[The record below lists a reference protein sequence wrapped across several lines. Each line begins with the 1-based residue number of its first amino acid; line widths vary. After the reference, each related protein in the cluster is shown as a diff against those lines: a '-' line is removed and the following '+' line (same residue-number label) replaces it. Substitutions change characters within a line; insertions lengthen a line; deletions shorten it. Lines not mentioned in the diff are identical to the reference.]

1 MKKLIYAA
9 AFTVILASNAPATI
23 AGGAMQNANVPHL
36 VGSAAT
42 PNKARFQG
50 ATHRFDVH
58 VQGRALSEI
67 AIALPDDLRISGGIE
82 VKNQSNQKIETQVSV
97 NNQKATVVFAQPVA
111 PDTTI
116 SIEMRG
122 IHTPGYSHNWGYAI
136 SGKMVGINAEIPLGR
151 VGIQTY

>member
-23 AGGAMQNANVPHL
+23 AGGAMQNANIPHL

-42 PNKARFQG
+42 PNKASFQG
-50 ATHRFDVH
+50 ATHRFEVH

-67 AIALPDDLRISGGIE
+67 AIALPDDLSISGGIE
-82 VKNQSNQKIETQVSV
+82 VKNQSHQKIETQVSV
-97 NNQKATVVFAQPVA
+97 KNQKATVVFVQPVA

-116 SIEMRG
+116 SIYMGG
-122 IHTPGYSHNWGYAI
+122 INAPGYSHNWGYVI
-136 SGKMVGINAEIPLGR
+136 SGKIVGINAEIPLGR

>member
-50 ATHRFDVH
+50 ARHHFEVH

-67 AIALPDDLRISGGIE
+67 AIALPADLSIRGGIE
-82 VKNQSNQKIETQVSV
+82 VKNQSHQKIETQVSV

-111 PDTTI
+111 ADSTI
-116 SIEMRG
+116 SIYMRG
-122 IHTPGYSHNWGYAI
+122 IHTPGYSRNWGYVI
-136 SGKMVGINAEIPLGR
+136 SGKMVGINAEVPLGR
-151 VGIQTY
+151 VGIKTY

>member
-9 AFTVILASNAPATI
+9 AFTFLLASNAPATI
-23 AGGAMQNANVPHL
+23 AGGAMQNANVAHL
-36 VGSAAT
+36 LASAAT
-42 PNKARFQG
+42 PNRAGFQG

-67 AIALPDDLRISGGIE
+67 AIALPADLSIRGGIE
-82 VKNQSNQKIETQVSV
+82 VKNQSHQKIETQVSV

-116 SIEMRG
+116 SIYMRG
-122 IHTPGYSHNWGYAI
+122 IQTPGYSHNWGYAI
-136 SGKMVGINAEIPLGR
+136 SGKMVGTNAEIPLGR

>member
-9 AFTVILASNAPATI
+9 AFTLILASNAPATI
-23 AGGAMQNANVPHL
+23 AGGAMQKANVPHL
-36 VGSAAT
+36 LGSAAT
-42 PNKARFQG
+42 PNRAGFQG
-50 ATHRFDVH
+50 ATHRFDIQVE
-58 VQGRALSEI
+58 GRALSEI
-67 AIALPDDLRISGGIE
+67 AIALPDALSIRGGIE
-82 VKNQSNQKIETQVSV
+82 VKNQSNQKIETQVSL

-116 SIEMRG
+116 SIYMRG
-122 IHTPGYSHNWGYAI
+122 IQTRGYRYNWAYAI

>member
-1 MKKLIYAA
+1 MKKFIYAA
-9 AFTVILASNAPATI
+9 AFTLVLASNAPATI
-23 AGGAMQNANVPHL
+23 AGGAMQNANIPHL

-50 ATHRFDVH
+50 ATHHFEVH

-67 AIALPDDLRISGGIE
+67 AIAIPDNLSIRGGIE
-82 VKNQSNQKIETQVSV
+82 VKNQSNQKIDTQVSV
-97 NNQKATVVFAQPVA
+97 NSKKATVVFAQPVA
-111 PDTTI
+111 ADTTI
-116 SIEMRG
+116 SIYMRG
-122 IHTPGYSHNWGYAI
+122 IHTPGYSRNWGYAI

>member
-23 AGGAMQNANVPHL
+23 AGGAMQNANVAHL

-50 ATHRFDVH
+50 ASHRFEVH

-67 AIALPDDLRISGGIE
+67 AIALPADLSIRGGIE

-111 PDTTI
+111 PNTTI
-116 SIEMRG
+116 SIYMRG
-122 IHTPGYSHNWGYAI
+122 INTPGYSHNWGYAI

>member
-23 AGGAMQNANVPHL
+23 AGGAMQNANIPHL

-50 ATHRFDVH
+50 ATHHFEVH
-58 VQGRALSEI
+58 VQGRTLSEI

-97 NNQKATVVFAQPVA
+97 NNKKATVVFAQPVA

-116 SIEMRG
+116 SIDMRG

-136 SGKMVGINAEIPLGR
+136 SAKMVGINAEIPLGR

>member
-23 AGGAMQNANVPHL
+23 AGGAMQNANIPHL

-50 ATHRFDVH
+50 ATHHFEVH
-58 VQGRALSEI
+58 VQGRTLSEI
-67 AIALPDDLRISGGIE
+67 AIALPDDLSIRGGIE
-82 VKNQSNQKIETQVSV
+82 VKNQSHQKIETQVSV

-111 PDTTI
+111 PNTTI
-116 SIEMRG
+116 SIYMRG
-122 IHTPGYSHNWGYAI
+122 INTPGYSHNWGYAI

>member
-67 AIALPDDLRISGGIE
+67 AIAIPDDLSIRGGIE

-111 PDTTI
+111 PNTTI
-116 SIEMRG
+116 SIYMRG
-122 IHTPGYSHNWGYAI
+122 IQTPGYSRNWGYVI
-136 SGKMVGINAEIPLGR
+136 SGKMAGINAEIPLGR

>member
-9 AFTVILASNAPATI
+9 AFTFLLASNLRAI
-23 AGGAMQNANVPHL
+23 AGGAMQNANVAHL

-42 PNKARFQG
+42 PNRAGFQG

-58 VQGRALSEI
+58 VQGRSLSEI
-67 AIALPDDLRISGGIE
+67 AIALPDDLSIRGGIE
-82 VKNQSNQKIETQVSV
+82 VKNQSGQKIESQVSV
-97 NNQKATVVFAQPVA
+97 NNQRATVVFAQPVA

-116 SIEMRG
+116 SIYMRG
-122 IHTPGYSHNWGYAI
+122 INTPGYSRNWGYVI
-136 SGKMVGINAEIPLGR
+136 SAKMVGINAEMPLGR

>member
-1 MKKLIYAA
+1 MKNLIYAA
-9 AFTVILASNAPATI
+9 AFAFLLASNAPATM
-23 AGGAMQNANVPHL
+23 AGGAMQNVHVPHL

-42 PNKARFQG
+42 PNRAGFQG
-50 ATHRFDVH
+50 STHYFEVH

-67 AIALPDDLRISGGIE
+67 AIAIPADLNIRGGIE
-82 VKNQSNQKIETQVSV
+82 VKNQSHEKIETQVSV

-116 SIEMRG
+116 SIYMRG
-122 IHTPGYSHNWGYAI
+122 IQTPGYSHNWGYAI
-136 SGKMVGINAEIPLGR
+136 SGKMVGINAEVPFGR

>member
-9 AFTVILASNAPATI
+9 AFTFLLASNPRAI

-36 VGSAAT
+36 IGSAAT
-42 PNKARFQG
+42 PNRAGFQG

-58 VQGRALSEI
+58 VQGRTLSEI
-67 AIALPDDLRISGGIE
+67 AIALPDDLSIKGGID

-97 NNQKATVVFAQPVA
+97 KNQKATVVFAQPVA

-116 SIEMRG
+116 SIHMRG
-122 IHTPGYSHNWGYAI
+122 IHTPRYSRNWGYEI
-136 SGKMVGINAEIPLGR
+136 SGKMVGINAEMPLGR

>member
-23 AGGAMQNANVPHL
+23 AGGAMQNANIPHL

-50 ATHRFDVH
+50 ATHHFEVH

-67 AIALPDDLRISGGIE
+67 AIAIPDNLSIRGGIE
-82 VKNQSNQKIETQVSV
+82 VKNQSNQKIKTQVSV

-116 SIEMRG
+116 SIQMRG
-122 IHTPGYSHNWGYAI
+122 IHTPRYSRNWGYVI
-136 SGKMVGINAEIPLGR
+136 SGKMVGINAEIPLSR

>member
-9 AFTVILASNAPATI
+9 VFAFLLASNAPATI
-23 AGGAMQNANVPHL
+23 AGGATQNANVPHL

-42 PNKARFQG
+42 PNRAGFQG

-82 VKNQSNQKIETQVSV
+82 VKNQSHQKIETQVSV

-111 PDTTI
+111 PNTTI
-116 SIEMRG
+116 SIYMRG
-122 IHTPGYSHNWGYAI
+122 INTPGYSHNWGYAI
-136 SGKMVGINAEIPLGR
+136 SGKMVGINAEVPLGR